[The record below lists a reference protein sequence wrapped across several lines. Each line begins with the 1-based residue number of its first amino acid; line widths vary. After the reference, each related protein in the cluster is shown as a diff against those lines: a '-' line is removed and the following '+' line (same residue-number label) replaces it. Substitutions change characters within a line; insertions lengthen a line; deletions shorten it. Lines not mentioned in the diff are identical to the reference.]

1 MNDWP
6 EYVKLRIPAVSD
18 NTNHLERYTLLD
30 HSGIIRYETIGELI
44 HTFKHQVHGKELQTG
59 TSKKILLVMIEM
71 LENIMK
77 HSECCNGNNSE
88 PSNGYLPVF
97 SIRKDDNQFVIQS
110 SNPIRKQSIPVF
122 KNKLEYL
129 NTLDP
134 QGLKEFYKET
144 ITNGEFTNRGG
155 AGLGLIEMAK
165 ISGNKIVY
173 DFKPIDDHCELFSM
187 VITIEETSVN
197 L

>member
-1 MNDWP
+1 
-6 EYVKLRIPAVSD
+6 
-18 NTNHLERYTLLD
+18 
-30 HSGIIRYETIGELI
+30 
-44 HTFKHQVHGKELQTG
+44 
-59 TSKKILLVMIEM
+59 MIES

-77 HSECCNGNNSE
+77 HSECCNGNNHENSK
-88 PSNGYLPVF
+88 GYLPMF
-97 SIRKDDNQFVIQS
+97 SIRKNTNQFVIQS

-122 KNKLEYL
+122 KRKLDYL

-134 QGLKEFYKET
+134 QGLKDFYKET

-173 DFKPIDDHCELFSM
+173 DFTPIDEHCELFSLI
-187 VITIEETSVN
+187 ITIDETSG
-197 L
+197 